1 MKNILKQLVDLQAR
15 VHALEAQVKF
25 YKTEMSLQAQYQ
37 SATSASAP
45 SDSGEREAVST
56 GEGASNVDHLENSAE
71 GHNGTVKPG
80 SIVACAK
87 MSVRS
92 QLRCEHHRLASSCRL
107 CREQKEAAPV
117 AVAGSQSA
125 ASVAA
130 FSGSESVIPFDP
142 APASTSGVVVKTEQ
156 QTSGSKASDML
167 QSPPASPQRDLHNLK
182 WNEKSKSW
190 RLKWF
195 QKGIHHYQ
203 TFLALPKVRNGKT
216 LEEAK
221 EEALQDA
228 IAARCKKAIRPG
240 SSWKNRGRKR
250 SKPRALTY
258 KEKSGSKRNTGKN
271 KRIATRRAISKKKK

>member
-156 QTSGSKASDML
+156 QTSGSKASDMP
-167 QSPPASPQRDLHNLK
+167 QSPPAPPQTDLHNLK
-182 WNEKSKSW
+182 WYENRKCW

-195 QKGIHHYQ
+195 RKGFYHEEYFRAI
-203 TFLALPKVRNGKT
+203 PKVKRGKT
-216 LEEAK
+216 PEEAK
-221 EEALQDA
+221 AEALREA
-228 IAARCKKAIRPG
+228 MAVRRKKFI
-240 SSWKNRGRKR
+240 GRKPKR
-250 SKPRALTY
+250 TLIY
-258 KEKSGSKRNTGKN
+258 KKKNGSKRNKGKTKKN
-271 KRIATRRAISKKKK
+271 ATRRAISKKKK